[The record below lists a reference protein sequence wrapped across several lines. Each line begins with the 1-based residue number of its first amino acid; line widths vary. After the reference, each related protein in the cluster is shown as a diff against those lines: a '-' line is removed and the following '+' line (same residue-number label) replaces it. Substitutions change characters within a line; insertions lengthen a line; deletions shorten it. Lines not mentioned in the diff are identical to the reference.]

1 MSTVRSKDGTA
12 IAYERAGSGP
22 PLILVDGAL
31 CYRDSG
37 PARKMAAELADRFT
51 VFTYDRRG
59 RGESGDTQPYSV
71 AREVEDLEAL
81 IEAAGGRAQLV
92 GFSSGAVL
100 ALEAARAGA
109 AIDKIAAYEPPLIVD
124 DSRSPTPSDYVP
136 GLRSDLAAGRPGAAV
151 KRFMRLVGMPGFL
164 VALFPALPNWRKLKR
179 VAPTLPYDADDFGRD
194 AVRQTARLRA
204 LGCGTSAH
212 RCPRR
217 WQERGMDGQW
227 DTQSRRVVARVGIR
241 GARRPVA
248 HGQGEG
254 ARAGTEARPGSR
266 SRGTSAL
273 LSGGE
278 KETQCPFR
286 HISTTSRRRP
296 ERPRAS
302 FSRKRKHG
310 ASTVPK
316 PRRERFEM
324 AQERLRA
331 WPRPRDGLGPR
342 DQEGPDD
349 CDKHVDSTGSHSDAP
364 SVLRL
369 DGK

>member
-179 VAPTLPYDADDFGRD
+179 VAPTLPYDAMILGETQSGRPLD
-194 AVRQTARLRA
+194 CEHWAAVRVPTVVLVGGKSGEWMANGTRSLAELLPESEYEELEGQSHMVKAKALAPALKRVLDPGRA
-204 LGCGTSAH
+204 EHQLC
-212 RCPRR
+212 
-217 WQERGMDGQW
+217 
-227 DTQSRRVVARVGIR
+227 
-241 GARRPVA
+241 
-248 HGQGEG
+248 
-254 ARAGTEARPGSR
+254 
-266 SRGTSAL
+266 
-273 LSGGE
+273 
-278 KETQCPFR
+278 
-286 HISTTSRRRP
+286 
-296 ERPRAS
+296 
-302 FSRKRKHG
+302 
-310 ASTVPK
+310 
-316 PRRERFEM
+316 
-324 AQERLRA
+324 
-331 WPRPRDGLGPR
+331 
-342 DQEGPDD
+342 
-349 CDKHVDSTGSHSDAP
+349 
-364 SVLRL
+364 
-369 DGK
+369 